1 MVGEDTEDLGEMRI
15 NFAGV
20 LCFGEDIG
28 KLRVTGNPLELVDT
42 VLLTLMDEM
51 EAAFDVSSLASEFS
65 ILGNLN
71 RSFIVN
77 H

>member
-1 MVGEDTEDLGEMRI
+1 MVREDTEDLGEVRI

-28 KLRVTGNPLELVDT
+28 KLGVTGNPMELVNAI
-42 VLLTLMDEM
+42 LLALSDEV
-51 EAAFDVSSLASEFS
+51 EAAFDVSSLASEFA

-71 RSFIVN
+71 GSFIVN